1 MSNEQQQQTPAQF
14 VVTME
19 GDIHGEDT
27 PENREIVRRIH
38 ACWNACEGIS
48 TEELENNVIADMRS
62 VIANIVPVLQGK
74 AEKAA
79 ETSQIKAPNILKD
92 NKSRA
97 GHRHGM

>member
-1 MSNEQQQQTPAQF
+1 MSSENPTIKPAQF

-48 TEELENNVIADMRS
+48 TEELENNVIADMRR
-62 VIANIVPVLQGK
+62 VIANMVPVLQGQS
-74 AEKAA
+74 APPA
-79 ETSQIKAPNILKD
+79 TVSPIKAPNILKET
-92 NKSRA
+92 KQRSSRK
-97 GHRHGM
+97 GM